1 MKNSQES
8 YLKELEKCLELVR
21 SQSDV
26 IEAVAQKAYASL
38 KGGGVIHVFGSGHS
52 HSFAEELFH
61 RAGGLVPVNAW
72 LEEYLMPHAGPN
84 QVGPLERLSGLP
96 PVLFKKYQPQKGE
109 MLILAS
115 NSGIN
120 AATVELA
127 QKAKSDGLVTVAV
140 TSLAHSKSVPSR
152 AGQKLFE
159 VVDHVIDTGTPVGD
173 ACVSLKH
180 TNVKVGPLSGVVS
193 LAIAQLLAVR
203 VAEIFDEKG
212 EAAPIYQSANTPGG
226 DERNK
231 TLEDQYRSRIRLLR

>member
-1 MKNSQES
+1 MKPSQES
-8 YLKELEKCLELVR
+8 FLKELEKSLELVR

-26 IEAVAQKAYASL
+26 IETVSQKIYASFK
-38 KGGGVIHVFGSGHS
+38 KGGVVHVFGSGHS

-96 PVLFKKYQPQKGE
+96 PVLFKKYQPQRGE
-109 MLILAS
+109 VLILAS

-127 QKAKSDGLVTVAV
+127 QKAKAEGLTTVGV
-140 TSLAHSKSVPSR
+140 TSLTHSKSVASR

-159 VVDHVIDTGTPVGD
+159 VVDYAIDTGTPVGD

-193 LAIAQLLAVR
+193 LAVAQLFAVR
-203 VAEIFDEKG
+203 IAEIFDENAE
-212 EAAPIYQSANTPGG
+212 EAPVYKSANTPGG

-231 TLEDQYRSRIRLLR
+231 ALEDQYRSRIRLLR